1 MEEHGINVLLAM
13 PQYDNDDLL
22 EGMRRDFL
30 SAGLTVER
38 LDLRSSKALVKQYL
52 EMYPDTNVVIVS
64 QHQTTDSYS
73 PEELDELSM
82 KIDHMC
88 LIPII
93 DEDSDAY
100 VRKLEARGIYTALY
114 GKDSDFE
121 NVAKLIRFGRTKRE
135 ARTYYGI
142 DSSAAHTTLSEG
154 YDSKNAVRYLAAC
167 GQDYEELA
175 TRLALLSGRLNSSTK
190 MMEVLGQ
197 LPREIFN
204 LAARMDSYR
213 ELCRLIDE
221 ERGRRTLQE
230 AHESDVQH
238 MQPVRTKKKTGGRR
252 QSKQPP
258 PAEHSQTVDIGFV
271 STNIG
276 VGCTYSAVML
286 AHTLAVQHQSRVAIV
301 EFDDGDDHFENLCRV
316 TVGDMNVSGLTKFTI
331 RDVDYF
337 FHVPY
342 SRFVTQMKPCYD
354 YVVYDFGCTDD
365 DTIREYFICL
375 NHKFV
380 VTGSADWRLGELSE
394 FVQALARDDI
404 NNSFI
409 YMVSLA
415 STRDMGNF
423 SCIVPGNQV
432 VPVPYEANPYKPSHA
447 SRKLLDSLIQNTR
460 KKKDWGQEVGIEVKA
475 ARRPP
480 GRKYGTA
487 MLVGIT
493 ILFMLLAAG
502 ASVELSHSYYRP
514 IIQKVSDEVTA
525 AGQDLKSEKNLTDEL
540 KRELEGLSVTA
551 YTLKQPV
558 DSGTTIT
565 RSMVEAV
572 TIKTSLPSDYVVE
585 AELGNIAAKVDLQPG
600 VPLYKEIVMAP
611 VPAGEEDLQTEESEQ
626 TEAQEEV
633 KGE

>member
-22 EGMRRDFL
+22 EGMKRDFL
-30 SAGLTVER
+30 SAGLVVER

-52 EMYPDTNVVIVS
+52 EMYPDTHVVIVS

-73 PEELDELSM
+73 PDELDELSM
-82 KIDHMC
+82 RIDHMC

-93 DEDSDAY
+93 DEDSGEAY
-100 VRKLEARGIYTALY
+100 VRQLEARGIYTALY

-121 NVAKLIRFGRTKRE
+121 NVAKLIRYGRTKRE
-135 ARTYYGI
+135 ARAYYGI
-142 DSSAAHTTLSEG
+142 DASAYSSLTEG

-175 TRLALLSGRLNSSTK
+175 TRLALLSSRLNSSTK

-221 ERGRRTLQE
+221 ERGRRLPQE
-230 AHESDVQH
+230 EQVPGK
-238 MQPVRTKKKTGGRR
+238 QPARTKKKPGGGKKG
-252 QSKQPP
+252 KQPP
-258 PAEHSQTVDIGFV
+258 PVEHIQTVDIGFV

-286 AHTLAVQHQSRVAIV
+286 AHTLAFQHHSRVAIV
-301 EFDDGDDHFENLCRV
+301 EFDDSDDHFENLCRV
-316 TVGDMNVSGLTKFTI
+316 TVGDMNVSGMTKFSI
-331 RDVDYF
+331 QDVDYF

-354 YVVYDFGCTDD
+354 YVVYDFGCADD
-365 DTIREYFICL
+365 ATIREYFICL

-380 VTGSADWRLGELSE
+380 VTGNADWRLGELSE

-409 YMVSLA
+409 YLVSLA
-415 STRDMGNF
+415 SARDMGNF
-423 SCIVPGNQV
+423 ACIVPGNQV
-432 VPVPYEANPYKPSHA
+432 VPVPYEVNPYRPGRA
-447 SRKLLDSLIQNTR
+447 SRKLFDGLIQHTR
-460 KKKDWGQEVGIEVKA
+460 KSKDWGQEVGIAVKA

-480 GRKYGTA
+480 GRRYGIA
-487 MLVGIT
+487 VLLCIT
-493 ILFMLLAAG
+493 VLSILITAG
-502 ASVELSHSYYRP
+502 AAVKASQNYYAP
-514 IIQKVSDEVTA
+514 ILQKSEDDVMA
-525 AGQDLKSEKNLTDEL
+525 AGQELQEERKRTGQLKQ
-540 KRELEGLSVTA
+540 ELEELHVTA
-551 YTLKQPV
+551 YTLKYPV
-558 DSGTTIT
+558 NSGAIIT
-565 RSMVEAV
+565 RTMVEEV
-572 TIKTSLPSDYVVE
+572 TIQTSIPSAYVTE
-585 AELGNIAAKVDLQPG
+585 EELGNIAARVDLQAG
-600 VPLYKEIVMAP
+600 IPLNKEIVM
-611 VPAGEEDLQTEESEQ
+611 VPPPKGEESGETVEPEQ
-626 TEAQEEV
+626 PEAQEEV